1 MANCVGDGEC
11 RAVPGLPP
19 GARTG
24 CPTRGRDGRDTPDLP
39 PWPIADGDGHIGG
52 VVVTRAQIARRI
64 GVLAGHIAER
74 YARRELTILAVLTGS
89 LIFLSDLI
97 RRMPLRMRLNL
108 ISVSSYPGRATASR
122 GPRFVLPEMDLA
134 GKDVLVLDDILDSG
148 QTLAC
153 LVEAVK
159 SRNPAS
165 VRTCVLVRKDR
176 PDLAGRIEPDFW
188 GFAVNNEFLV
198 GYGLDFDNLYRNL
211 PDICTLRHEGGE
223 ASEGK
228 P

>member
-1 MANCVGDGEC
+1 MKPSTHKLAQ
-11 RAVPGLPP
+11 RARPGT
-19 GARTG
+19 ATG
-24 CPTRGRDGRDTPDLP
+24 GRDARDTPELRDDQ
-39 PWPIADGDGHIGG
+39 IAGI
-52 VVVTRAQIARRI
+52 VVTRAQIARRVR
-64 GVLAGHIAER
+64 VLAGHIAAE
-74 YARRELTILAVLTGS
+74 YSRRELTILAVLTGS

-108 ISVSSYPGRATASR
+108 VSVSSYPGRATTSQ
-122 GPRFVLPEMDLA
+122 GPRFDLPGMDLS

-153 LVEAVK
+153 IVQAVR
-159 SRNPAS
+159 SRRPAS

-188 GFAVNNEFLV
+188 GVDVHTEFLV

-211 PDICTLRHEGGE
+211 PDICVLRHAGDVGGE
-223 ASEGK
+223 GK
-228 P
+228 T